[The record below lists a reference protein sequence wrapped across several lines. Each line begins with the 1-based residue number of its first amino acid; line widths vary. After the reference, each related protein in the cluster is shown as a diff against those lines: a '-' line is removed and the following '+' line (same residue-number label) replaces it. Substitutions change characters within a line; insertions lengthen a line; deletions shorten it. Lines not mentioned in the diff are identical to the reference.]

1 MKTGQRT
8 KKKIICSCG
17 TCCSSCTAV
26 KDQLVGFLAE
36 NGIDVEFEKCNTIDI
51 EDCCKDADLI
61 ISSPQ
66 LPPKIDK
73 PKISSVPFFTGNG
86 LEEAKQKI
94 LKILK

>member
-8 KKKIICSCG
+8 KKKILCSCG
-17 TCCSSCTAV
+17 TCSSSCTAV
-26 KDQLVGFLAE
+26 KEQVVDFLAE
-36 NGIDVEFEKCNTIDI
+36 NGIEAEFAKCNTIDI
-51 EDCCKDADLI
+51 EDCYRDADLI
-61 ISSPQ
+61 ISAAQ

-86 LEEAKQKI
+86 IEEAKREI